1 MPNRTLEQR
10 FADHEERLAHVEVV
24 VEKQSKE
31 LDIQFKRIAQLQ
43 AELDQAQHG
52 NRQRQ
57 SRYRDPFR
65 EVGLASF
72 LRPPEPTP
80 AAWRPRAQ
88 PTARRSYH
96 HSTSDY
102 CPQTS
107 TSNSERIQNLAR

>member
-43 AELDQAQHG
+43 AELDQAHG

-65 EVGLASF
+65 EVGLASL
-72 LRPPEPTP
+72 LRPPEPTHSGL
-80 AAWRPRAQ
+80 APRAQ
-88 PTARRSYH
+88 PTARRGLPPL
-96 HSTSDY
+96 DIGLL
-102 CPQTS
+102 PPRTS